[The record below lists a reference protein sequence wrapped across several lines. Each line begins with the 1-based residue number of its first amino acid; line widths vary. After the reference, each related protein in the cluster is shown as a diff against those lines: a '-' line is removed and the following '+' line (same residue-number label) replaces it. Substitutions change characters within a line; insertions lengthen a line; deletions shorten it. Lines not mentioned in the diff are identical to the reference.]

1 MMWPPAVAALP
12 GVWLC
17 RASRQSDASAPRAFT
32 VLLADRDAP
41 AVMNS

>member
-17 RASRQSDASAPRAFT
+17 RPSRQSDASAPRAFT

-41 AVMNS
+41 A